1 MSHTTKSTV
10 QCHLDSKKHQV
21 AVETMQKR
29 EKARVERRLEAEA
42 DALPHK
48 AAMRQPSLQSVVAS
62 CNDKNKAADDTV
74 FAFAG
79 AGIPLDKLDHPL
91 VRAWLQKYTTIA
103 GCLPQ
108 GSSDFPKVN
117 GQRVLDGHRG
127 AIHKKTADRNTTL
140 LFDEWTDERILTY
153 SYVFLRAVKLSIE
166 GRIAGCFNGVWGG
179 GSIGALLLLAEGVTP
194 LLLNHSRRVRLPYHA
209 LHVEPGP

>member
-1 MSHTTKSTV
+1 M
-10 QCHLDSKKHQV
+10 DSKKHQV

-127 AIHKKTADRNTTL
+127 AIHNRYAKLTGLGTL
-140 LFDEWTDERILTY
+140 WAWEGFRQPPLY
-153 SYVFLRAVKLSIE
+153 SYGRLSYPLRGE
-166 GRIAGCFNGVWGG
+166 
-179 GSIGALLLLAEGVTP
+179 
-194 LLLNHSRRVRLPYHA
+194 
-209 LHVEPGP
+209 

>member
-42 DALPHK
+42 DALSHK

-127 AIHKKTADRNTTL
+127 AIHM
-140 LFDEWTDERILTY
+140 
-153 SYVFLRAVKLSIE
+153 
-166 GRIAGCFNGVWGG
+166 
-179 GSIGALLLLAEGVTP
+179 ALLLLAEGVTP

>member
-1 MSHTTKSTV
+1 MGPGKRKEQFPGHPLSVRTNDLGIEVLWWDACGCPVSHTTKSTV
-10 QCHLDSKKHQV
+10 QGHLDSKKHQA

-42 DALPHK
+42 EALPHK

-140 LFDEWTDERILTY
+140 LFDEWTE
-153 SYVFLRAVKLSIE
+153 
-166 GRIAGCFNGVWGG
+166 
-179 GSIGALLLLAEGVTP
+179 
-194 LLLNHSRRVRLPYHA
+194 
-209 LHVEPGP
+209 

>member
-1 MSHTTKSTV
+1 
-10 QCHLDSKKHQV
+10 
-21 AVETMQKR
+21 MQKR

-91 VRAWLQKYTTIA
+91 VRAWLQKYQCI
-103 GCLPQ
+103 LP
-108 GSSDFPKVN
+108 
-117 GQRVLDGHRG
+117 
-127 AIHKKTADRNTTL
+127 AD
-140 LFDEWTDERILTY
+140 
-153 SYVFLRAVKLSIE
+153 AIE

>member
-91 VRAWLQKYTTIA
+91 VRAWLQKY
-103 GCLPQ
+103 
-108 GSSDFPKVN
+108 
-117 GQRVLDGHRG
+117 
-127 AIHKKTADRNTTL
+127 
-140 LFDEWTDERILTY
+140 
-153 SYVFLRAVKLSIE
+153 
-166 GRIAGCFNGVWGG
+166 GVWGG

>member
-62 CNDKNKAADDTV
+62 CNDKNCGLGKA
-74 FAFAG
+74 
-79 AGIPLDKLDHPL
+79 
-91 VRAWLQKYTTIA
+91 
-103 GCLPQ
+103 
-108 GSSDFPKVN
+108 SDSR
-117 GQRVLDGHRG
+117 QR
-127 AIHKKTADRNTTL
+127 ICT
-140 LFDEWTDERILTY
+140 
-153 SYVFLRAVKLSIE
+153 
-166 GRIAGCFNGVWGG
+166 GG
-179 GSIGALLLLAEGVTP
+179 
-194 LLLNHSRRVRLPYHA
+194 
-209 LHVEPGP
+209 

>member
-42 DALPHK
+42 DALPH
-48 AAMRQPSLQSVVAS
+48 
-62 CNDKNKAADDTV
+62 NTV

-103 GCLPQ
+103 GCLP
-108 GSSDFPKVN
+108 P
-117 GQRVLDGHRG
+117 
-127 AIHKKTADRNTTL
+127 
-140 LFDEWTDERILTY
+140 
-153 SYVFLRAVKLSIE
+153 
-166 GRIAGCFNGVWGG
+166 GG
-179 GSIGALLLLAEGVTP
+179 FCVGVT
-194 LLLNHSRRVRLPYHA
+194 S
-209 LHVEPGP
+209 

>member
-103 GCLPQ
+103 GC
-108 GSSDFPKVN
+108 
-117 GQRVLDGHRG
+117 RVL
-127 AIHKKTADRNTTL
+127 
-140 LFDEWTDERILTY
+140 
-153 SYVFLRAVKLSIE
+153 
-166 GRIAGCFNGVWGG
+166 GV
-179 GSIGALLLLAEGVTP
+179 L
-194 LLLNHSRRVRLPYHA
+194 
-209 LHVEPGP
+209 

>member
-62 CNDKNKAADDTV
+62 CNDKNMDTN
-74 FAFAG
+74 
-79 AGIPLDKLDHPL
+79 LSSYKSLKLDEVPGVQEEWNL
-91 VRAWLQKYTTIA
+91 YRRTVASMGYGVEAVL
-103 GCLPQ
+103 GLCCFLP
-108 GSSDFPKVN
+108 
-117 GQRVLDGHRG
+117 RV
-127 AIHKKTADRNTTL
+127 
-140 LFDEWTDERILTY
+140 
-153 SYVFLRAVKLSIE
+153 
-166 GRIAGCFNGVWGG
+166 
-179 GSIGALLLLAEGVTP
+179 
-194 LLLNHSRRVRLPYHA
+194 
-209 LHVEPGP
+209 

>member
-10 QCHLDSKKHQV
+10 QGHLDSKKQQA

-42 DALPHK
+42 EALPHK

-108 GSSDFPKVN
+108 GSSDPPRS
-117 GQRVLDGHRG
+117 QRP
-127 AIHKKTADRNTTL
+127 ACA
-140 LFDEWTDERILTY
+140 
-153 SYVFLRAVKLSIE
+153 
-166 GRIAGCFNGVWGG
+166 
-179 GSIGALLLLAEGVTP
+179 
-194 LLLNHSRRVRLPYHA
+194 
-209 LHVEPGP
+209 